1 MTNEHITY
9 QCNVSNVNMSY
20 LMYISR
26 EAKESQESLTVQ
38 SPTRQ
43 LARPARNLQS
53 KSDHLMTTLSDVNY
67 YFIQNQSSAGLWLKL
82 LLMIEYVFLMR
93 WSYVWPPTIIQ
104 LVFCTRSQLNL
115 SVLYLNINSSIYG
128 ILLIINAYSGLIGIS
143 QFNHH
148 TL

>member
-1 MTNEHITY
+1 
-9 QCNVSNVNMSY
+9 
-20 LMYISR
+20 
-26 EAKESQESLTVQ
+26 
-38 SPTRQ
+38 
-43 LARPARNLQS
+43 
-53 KSDHLMTTLSDVNY
+53 MTTLSDVNY

-93 WSYVWPPTIIQ
+93 WRDVWPPTIIQ

-128 ILLIINAYSGLIGIS
+128 ILLIINAYAGLIGIS